1 MGDWRPGSTGKHDA
15 ASPAAAAAGPL
26 LPRANSDGSEANQGK
41 NDYASGVVCPACSSC
56 SACKAANRHE
66 TLTSSVAVSD
76 PGSAR
81 KLTLIPAAQPFS
93 PTDAA
98 DNTPAI
104 SPAITHPECPPTGQ
118 PVPAVPVRVVFFEL
132 HGVCHPAGAVPDFAP
147 G

>member
-15 ASPAAAAAGPL
+15 ASPAAAATGPL
-26 LPRANSDGSEANQGK
+26 LPRANSDGSEANQ
-41 NDYASGVVCPACSSC
+41 
-56 SACKAANRHE
+56 
-66 TLTSSVAVSD
+66 
-76 PGSAR
+76 GSAR

-104 SPAITHPECPPTGQ
+104 SPAIMHPECPPTGQ